1 VQQMTVDVEE
11 ISIIADS
18 RDDMLV
24 PDLSQQ
30 CTAGLLQWPILPYYH
45 SGQRGR
51 PLTVFARCCSDLSLP
66 YQSMAGYH
74 STRAY
79 PEWQPTV
86 RR

>member
-30 CTAGLLQWPILPYYH
+30 CTAGLLQWPILP
-45 SGQRGR
+45 
-51 PLTVFARCCSDLSLP
+51 
-66 YQSMAGYH
+66 
-74 STRAY
+74 
-79 PEWQPTV
+79 
-86 RR
+86 